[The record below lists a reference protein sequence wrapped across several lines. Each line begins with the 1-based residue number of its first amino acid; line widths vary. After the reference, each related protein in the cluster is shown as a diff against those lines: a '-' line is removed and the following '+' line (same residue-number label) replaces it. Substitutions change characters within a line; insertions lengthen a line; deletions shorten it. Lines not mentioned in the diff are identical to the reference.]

1 MRLDCDISPEETPSV
16 DKLDIIVATRDTAV
30 EGQSRAAVCI
40 FIERAYRTQ
49 LQPSVPGAAMVE
61 T

>member
-16 DKLDIIVATRDTAV
+16 DKLDVIVATRDIAV

-40 FIERAYRTQ
+40 FIE
-49 LQPSVPGAAMVE
+49 
-61 T
+61 